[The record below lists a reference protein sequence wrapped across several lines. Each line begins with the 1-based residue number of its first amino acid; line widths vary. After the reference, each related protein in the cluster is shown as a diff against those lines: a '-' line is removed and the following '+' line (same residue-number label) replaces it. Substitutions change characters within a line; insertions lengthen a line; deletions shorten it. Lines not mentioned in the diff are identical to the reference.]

1 MPLMP
6 KRKSLLLQITLPIT
20 MAVALS
26 AALYLTVNVA
36 AEQSDAASL
45 AKERAGVQYVI
56 SNLNSSVAHDQE
68 NVTVWDQAVTEIEK
82 GDDHVWL
89 DSNLGSW
96 MHQYFGHDG
105 SFVVKADGSVALE
118 YLAEESNS
126 RGSYAKIAA
135 VADPLISKL
144 RTRLVAGER
153 PDAEGRTLSISEG
166 TLSIVDGRP
175 AIVSVKPF
183 ISDSGQI
190 EQVKGQEAV
199 HVAVQYLDGNF
210 METLSRQH
218 SIQHLAFAPQVDQ
231 TTFHE
236 GYAHASLHDNAGRT
250 IGYLTWQPFRPGMS
264 VITATEPMLAAIA
277 VILVSIMAVLGWI
290 NWKRANHLRDSQEKL
305 SHMAHNDILTGL
317 PNRATFSRNLE
328 AMLSE
333 ARTEM
338 TGAVLYLDLDRFKEV
353 NDTLGHPVGD
363 KLIIEVGKRLQ
374 EIIGDDQ
381 TVARIGGDEFIVAL
395 PNTSASEIENLC
407 EKLIAAIRQ
416 PFTLDGHRVVIGLSM
431 GVSMT
436 GEGVHDANEMIRKA
450 DIALYHAKATGRNR
464 FAIFGLHMDEL
475 IRQKRDLERDLRD
488 ALESSDQIEV
498 HYQPV
503 YNAADH
509 KMKSV
514 EALVRWRHPERG
526 LVSPDEFVP
535 VAEETRMIEALGQ
548 LVMRRACTDA
558 LTWGDLDVAVNA
570 SAIELRSPQYAA
582 RVIAILAQI
591 GFDPKRL
598 EIELT
603 ESALDDNSGTCGQNI
618 NTLRSF
624 GVRFALDDFGT
635 GFSSFGR
642 LQKLDVDRIK
652 IDKCYI
658 DGFGKP
664 GGNEEIVKAMIS
676 LAQAKGLATTAEGI
690 ETEQQDDILREMGCD
705 SLQGYHLSKQLPYA
719 AVTKLINGEAKSV
732 VAA

>member
-1 MPLMP
+1 MP

-36 AEQSDAASL
+36 ASESDAASL
-45 AKERAGVQYVI
+45 AKERAGVEYVI
-56 SNLNSSVAHDQE
+56 SSLKPTIANDQE

-89 DSNLGSW
+89 DNNLGSW
-96 MHQYFGHDG
+96 MNQYFGHEG
-105 SFVVKADGSVALE
+105 SFILKADGTVALE
-118 YLAEESNS
+118 YLANVSDP
-126 RGSYAKIAA
+126 RGSYEKIASIA
-135 VADPLISKL
+135 NPLIAQL
-144 RTRLVAGER
+144 RARLVAGEKPQSDER
-153 PDAEGRTLSISEG
+153 SLSIGAG
-166 TLSIVDGRP
+166 TLSIVEGRP
-175 AIVSVKPF
+175 AIISVKPF

-199 HVAVQYLDGNF
+199 QVALQYLDGDF
-210 METLSRQH
+210 LASLSRQH
-218 SIQHLAFAPQVDQ
+218 SIQNLAFLPLEDDDTDHADHIHAPLRD
-231 TTFHE
+231 
-236 GYAHASLHDNAGRT
+236 SAGNV
-250 IGYLTWQPFRPGMS
+250 IGFLTWQPFRPGMS
-264 VITATEPMLAAIA
+264 VITATEPMLLAITGL
-277 VILVSIMAVLGWI
+277 LVTIMSVLGWI
-290 NWKRANHLRDSQEKL
+290 NWKRADHLRDSQEKL
-305 SHMAHNDILTGL
+305 AHMAHNDILTGL
-317 PNRATFSRNLE
+317 PNRATFSRSLE
-328 AMLSE
+328 AMLNQAEPE
-333 ARTEM
+333 A

-363 KLIIEVGKRLQ
+363 RLIIEVGNRLKQ
-374 EIIGDDQ
+374 VLGVEQ
-381 TVARIGGDEFIVAL
+381 TVARIGGDEFIIAL
-395 PNTSASEIENLC
+395 PNTSVPEIEALC
-407 EKLIAAIRQ
+407 EKLIASIRQ

-436 GEGVHDANEMIRKA
+436 GAEVHDANEMIRKA

-464 FAIFGLHMDEL
+464 FAIFGVHMDEL

-548 LVMRRACTDA
+548 LVMRKACTDA

-603 ESALDDNSGTCGQNI
+603 ESALDDNSGNCEKNV
-618 NTLRSF
+618 NTLRSY

-705 SLQGYHLSKQLPYA
+705 SLQGYHLSKPLPYA
-719 AVTKLINGEAKSV
+719 AVTKLINGEAGV
-732 VAA
+732 IAAA

>member
-6 KRKSLLLQITLPIT
+6 KRKSLLLQIALPIT

-36 AEQSDAASL
+36 ALQSDAASL

-56 SNLNSSVAHDQE
+56 SNLKSAIAHDQE
-68 NVTVWDQAVTEIEK
+68 NVTVWDQAVTEIAK
-82 GDDHVWL
+82 GDDKVWL
-89 DSNLGSW
+89 DNNLGSW
-96 MHQYFGHDG
+96 MYQYFGHDG
-105 SFVVKADGSVALE
+105 SFVVKADGTVALE
-118 YLAEESNS
+118 YLANESNS
-126 RGSYAKIAA
+126 LGSYAKVASL
-135 VADPLISKL
+135 ADPLISKL
-144 RTRLVAGER
+144 RARLIAGEK
-153 PDAEGRTLSISEG
+153 PDTEGRILSISEG
-166 TLSIVDGRP
+166 ALSTIDGRP
-175 AIVSVKPF
+175 AIISVKPF
-183 ISDSGQI
+183 ISDSGKI
-190 EQVKGQEAV
+190 EQVKGSEAV
-199 HVAVQYLDGNF
+199 HVAVQYLDGSF
-210 METLSRQH
+210 MEALSRQH
-218 SIQHLAFAPQVDQ
+218 SIQHLAFVPQVD
-231 TTFHE
+231 E
-236 GYAHASLHDNAGRT
+236 GTDHDGHPHAAMHDNAGRT
-250 IGYLTWQPFRPGMS
+250 IGYLTWEPFRPGMA
-264 VITATEPMLAAIA
+264 VITATEPLLG
-277 VILVSIMAVLGWI
+277 VISVVLVTIMSVLGWL

-305 SHMAHNDILTGL
+305 AHMAHNDILTGL

-328 AMLSE
+328 TMLQE
-333 ARTEM
+333 AQPGA

-363 KLIIEVGKRLQ
+363 KLIVEVGKRLQ
-374 EIIGDDQ
+374 EVLGVVR

-395 PNTSASEIENLC
+395 PNTTAQEVESLC
-407 EKLIAAIRQ
+407 EKLIAIIRQ

-436 GEGVHDANEMIRKA
+436 GVETHDANEMIRKA
-450 DIALYHAKATGRNR
+450 DIALYHAKTTGRNR
-464 FAIFGLHMDEL
+464 FAIFGVHMDEL

-488 ALESSDQIEV
+488 ALESHDQIEV

-509 KMKSV
+509 TMKSV

-548 LVMRRACTDA
+548 QVMRKACTDA
-558 LTWGDLDVAVNA
+558 LNWGELEVAVNA

-582 RVIAILAQI
+582 RVIALLAQI

-603 ESALDDNSGTCGQNI
+603 ESALDDNSGTCEQNI
-618 NTLRSF
+618 NALRSF

-705 SLQGYHLSKQLPYA
+705 SLQGYHLSKPLPYA
-719 AVTKLINGEAKSV
+719 AVTKLINGEAGI
-732 VAA
+732 VAAA